1 MRKTFKDP
9 ELQKSLE
16 DNGYAVVNVLE
27 GNDIDQLRKIYQAN
41 PPPDIETPFYTTH
54 WSKMESYRRHID
66 KQVRPI
72 LSKKILPVLDRY
84 KAIMGYFLVKRPHAE
99 SRIGLHQDWAFV
111 DENKY
116 TGLIIWSP
124 LSDVVLNN
132 GSFHIV
138 KMSHKF
144 GDNIRGS
151 NIACQYDVIEEYIN
165 DNYLTEMPLMAGQT
179 MIFDLRLWHYSPPN
193 FSEKHR
199 VCAGIAGLPE
209 EADVLHYYSE
219 DWESDEIGIYNLD
232 DELLLKFGYGDKPT
246 NLNKLGTMVKDHTK
260 LTEEQF
266 DELYDKYNDNQ
277 SK

>member
-9 ELQKSLE
+9 ELQRSLE
-16 DNGYAVVNVLE
+16 ENGYAVVNVLD
-27 GNDIDQLRKIYQAN
+27 GDDIDRLRKIYKDN

-54 WSKMESYRRHID
+54 WSRQESYRRHID
-66 KQVRPI
+66 RQVRPI

-84 KAIMGYFLVKRPHAE
+84 KAIMGYFLVKRPNAE
-99 SRIGLHQDWAFV
+99 SKIGLHQDWAFV

-124 LSDVVLNN
+124 LVDVVLKN

-144 GDNIRGS
+144 LDNIRGS
-151 NIACQYDVIEEYIN
+151 NIGCPYDQIEDHVN
-165 DNYLTEMPLMAGQT
+165 KNYLTEMPLKAGQT

-193 FSEKHR
+193 YSDSHR

-209 EADVLHYYSE
+209 EADVLHYYS
-219 DWESDEIGIYNLD
+219 DDDASDEVGIYNLD
-232 DELLLKFGYGDKPT
+232 DELLLKFAFGDEPT
-246 NLNKLGTMVKDHTK
+246 VLNKLGTRVKDHTK
-260 LTEEQF
+260 LTEEEF
-266 DELYDKYNDNQ
+266 DALYEKYN
-277 SK
+277 